1 MTLPASLLTAV
12 CPSHKVWQYFQL
24 ICSIPH
30 PSRHEDALAQAIV
43 QLLAEKGLAV
53 SRDGVGNIIAAK
65 PATSGL
71 ENRPGVILQAHLD
84 MVPQK
89 TPGSDHDFVKDAIKL
104 IEKDGWIKADATTLG
119 ADNGIGVA
127 AILAVLMH
135 DDICHGPLEALFTI
149 NEESGME
156 GAHGIESGL
165 FKGRYLLNLDTEE
178 EGELYVGCAGG
189 RDVNAD
195 ITLDWQPA
203 DSGNQ
208 AFTLALNGLRGG
220 HSGVDIHENRG
231 NAALLLL
238 ELMASLPHSLQLAS
252 INAGSV
258 RNAIPRR
265 SFATI
270 MLAPSDVAAAETII
284 ADFEQRCKQQYAHAD
299 VDFSIVMT
307 PTDGVDK
314 VIAAEQQTALL
325 TMFNTLPNGIQKM
338 CAEAPDRVETSSNLG
353 VLKTTD
359 SKMTFCILVRSFN
372 NAERDKHCEKLHSH
386 LSPLATVVC
395 INDYPGWMPDLNS
408 PLLAQMQAAH
418 QRVTGHEAKVQ
429 MIHAGLECGLL
440 GAKYPNWQMIS
451 FGPNI
456 IGAHSPSESVEISTV
471 DSMWALLIEALV
483 SLK

>member
-1 MTLPASLLTAV
+1 MTLPASLLTAA

-30 PSRHEDALAQAIV
+30 PSHHEEALAQAIV
-43 QLLAEKGLAV
+43 KLLAEKGVAV

-65 PATSGL
+65 PATLGL
-71 ENRPGVILQAHLD
+71 EDRPGVVLQAHID

-89 TPGSDHDFVKDAIKL
+89 TPGSEHDFVKDPIKL

-127 AILAVLMH
+127 AILAVLMS
-135 DDICHGPLEALFTI
+135 DDIAHGPLEALFTI

-165 FKGRYLLNLDTEE
+165 FKACYLLNLDTEE

-189 RDVNAD
+189 RDVNAE
-195 ITLDWQPA
+195 IALNWQPA
-203 DSGNQ
+203 NSENQ
-208 AFTLALNGLRGG
+208 AFTLALSGLRGG
-220 HSGVDIHENRG
+220 HSGVDIHDNRG
-231 NAALLLL
+231 NAALLLF
-238 ELMASLPHSLQLAS
+238 ELMASLPHSFELAS

-270 MLAPSDVAAAETII
+270 MLAPSDVAAAQTII
-284 ADFEQRCKQQYAHAD
+284 ADFEQRCKRQYAHPD
-299 VDFSIVMT
+299 VDLSIVMA
-307 PTDGVDK
+307 PTDGVEK
-314 VIAAEQQTALL
+314 VIAAEQQAALL
-325 TMFNTLPNGIQKM
+325 TMFNTLPNGIQAM

-359 SKMTFCILVRSFN
+359 SEMTLCILVRSFD
-372 NAERDKHCEKLHSH
+372 NAKRDAHCETLYSH
-386 LSPLATVVC
+386 LSALATVSC
-395 INDYPGWMPDLNS
+395 INDYPGWIPDLNS
-408 PLLAQMQAAH
+408 PLLAQMQAVH

-440 GAKYPNWQMIS
+440 GAKYPHWQMIS

-471 DSMWALLIEALV
+471 ESMWALLIEALV